1 MAPSYTGSKKRRHR
15 PPPLPLSRGILA
27 CFYIVYGIVIAV
39 ALMPPSLAGLSFD
52 QSAVLAVPIVMIFMG
67 RGILRHSEMASQLAL
82 AVGMLMLVMGVL
94 CAVAS
99 VTVPGLLDLQAI
111 FKTMYLDA
119 LIAFVQPQW
128 PALLESVVVA
138 LAGYL
143 QLLFLN
149 PGAATRGSI
158 AV

>member
-15 PPPLPLSRGILA
+15 PLPLSRGILA
-27 CFYIVYGIVIAV
+27 CFYIIYGIVIAV
-39 ALMPPSLAGLSFD
+39 ALMPPSLAGLSLD
-52 QSAVLAVPIVMIFMG
+52 QGAVLAVPIVMIFMG
-67 RGILRHSEMASQLAL
+67 WGILRHSEMAGQLAL
-82 AVGMLMLVMGVL
+82 VTGMLMLVMGVL

-111 FKTMYLDA
+111 FKAMYLDA

-128 PALLESVVVA
+128 PALLESAAVA

-149 PGAATRGSI
+149 PGATARGPI